1 MKSIIFFFCLT
12 FLICSC
18 NKVENAYPTGSNTK
32 LDLDTTLYPGN
43 FSDYIAPVFSLN
55 TNINRNIL
63 LEDYTGHKC
72 PNCPPAGALALQ
84 IEADVASGGRVFI
97 ASIHASPGGLGPFQE
112 TNTIFTTDFTCPEG
126 LEYGTFFN
134 IGYGFSGNPRGTIN
148 RVNLANDMF
157 KNATNWQNAVTSQLT
172 ANTLTVNL
180 QASAD
185 YFPTTRG
192 VYLHVQID
200 PILTLPTNSKLVI
213 YCIEDSLIAR
223 QMLQSSVEDPA
234 YIHHDILRS
243 TITGQA
249 FGQSL
254 STFTPDASG
263 NYLLKYSYVLPT
275 AIDPTNFHFLVY
287 LMDGDTYEVL
297 QVIKTVLP

>member
-1 MKSIIFFFCLT
+1 MKSITLLLGVA
-12 FLICSC
+12 LIALSC
-18 NKVENAYPTGSNTK
+18 DKVKNAYPSGGNVP

-43 FSDYIAPVFSLN
+43 FVDYVAPVFTIN

-63 LEDYTGHKC
+63 IEDYTGHKC
-72 PNCPPAGALALQ
+72 VFCPAAGALAIQ
-84 IEADVASGGRVFI
+84 IEEDVASGGRVFV
-97 ASIHASPGGLGPFQE
+97 ASVHASPGGLGSFQE
-112 TNTIFTTDFTCPEG
+112 TDAIFTTDFTCPEG

-157 KNATNWQNAVTSQLT
+157 MSATNWQNAVTTQLA
-172 ANTLTVNL
+172 ANTLAANL
-180 QASAD
+180 QAKAD
-185 YFPTTRG
+185 YFPSTRG
-192 VYLHVQID
+192 VYLHVEID
-200 PILTLPTNSKLVI
+200 PILPLPANPKLVV
-213 YCIEDSLIAR
+213 YC
-223 QMLQSSVEDPA
+223 VEDTLVAIQKKPTGDDPN
-234 YIHHDILRS
+234 YVHHDILRS
-243 TITGQA
+243 TISGQA

-254 STFTPDASG
+254 STFTPDATG
-263 NYLLKYSYVLPT
+263 NYLLKYSYVLPN